1 MSTLLVLGPM
11 VAMMEDWE
19 LAFDRGLNRQ
29 AHLSHVLLLRSKV
42 VETSSKLGVP
52 SELGEGYS
60 RLTKLLCHFVTVCGN
75 LF

>member
-1 MSTLLVLGPM
+1 LLD
-11 VAMMEDWE
+11 A
-19 LAFDRGLNRQ
+19 

-60 RLTKLLCHFVTVCGN
+60 GRCELLCHFMTARGN
-75 LF
+75 LMDRFDRRGRSRGGRSEGRCEIGRYR